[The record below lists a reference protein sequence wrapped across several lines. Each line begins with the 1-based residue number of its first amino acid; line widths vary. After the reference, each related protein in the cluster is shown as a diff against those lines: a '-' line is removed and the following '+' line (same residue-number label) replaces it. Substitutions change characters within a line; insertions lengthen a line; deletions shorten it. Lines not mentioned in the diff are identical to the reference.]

1 MVGAFFC
8 YSTTGSF
15 IFVITRMAKLFKL
28 FFIAVA
34 TLAACSVTSTPM
46 RTTPPEGTE
55 EVFVDPS
62 VNLYEVTDPV
72 NLKFAQ
78 QIGDFIVLDV
88 SYSGGCEEHE
98 FRLESNG
105 AFSSTY
111 PPEVEVTLKHNGNDD
126 RCRGVIDK
134 KLWFD
139 LTPLKYD
146 GTNRVLLVITNT
158 ETTLEYN
165 Y

>member
-1 MVGAFFC
+1 MQL
-8 YSTTGSF
+8 SF
-15 IFVITRMAKLFKL
+15 LRLTFVDLMMLRLL
-28 FFIAVA
+28 FIAI
-34 TLAACSVTSTPM
+34 LLTSCGSSSAPL
-46 RTTPPEGTE
+46 RVQPPGDHP

-62 VNLYEVTDPV
+62 VNPGVGIDPV
-72 NLKFAQ
+72 NIKDAQ
-78 QIGDFIVLDV
+78 QIGDFVVLDV

-98 FRLESNG
+98 FKLESTG
-105 AFSSTY
+105 RYSSTY
-111 PPEVEVTLKHNGNDD
+111 PPEVEVTLKHNSNND
-126 RCRGVIDK
+126 RCRGMIDK

-139 LTPLKYD
+139 LKPLKYT